1 MASGLGKAGKM
12 VTVLSIDGGGIRGI
26 IPATLLGFLESK
38 LQELDGTHVRV
49 ADYFD
54 IIAGT
59 STGGLVTTM
68 LTAPNKDNRPMY
80 TANDITNFYLDHCP
94 RIFPQKSCSMTSML
108 GAMMGPKYNGKYLRS
123 MINELLGNLTLK
135 QTLTNVIIPTFD
147 IKLLQPVIFSTK
159 DAKRNDLKNARL
171 ADVCIGTSAA
181 PTFLPAHYFET
192 KDAEGNTRCF
202 DLIDGGVAANNPT
215 MIAISQ
221 ILKEMCKLTQNT
233 ELNDITP
240 WEFSKGSKLV
250 LSLGTGED
258 KHEEKYTAASASKW
272 GKFRWV
278 YDKHSRA
285 TPFLDIYGD
294 ASSDMVDFYVSA
306 LFHAHDRRNNYL
318 RIQDDNLTGDAQSV
332 DIATTENLQR
342 LEEIGKEL
350 LKKPVSRVNLDTG
363 RFEEIKDG
371 GTNKEALAYFAKLLV
386 EERKLRQNQ

>member
-94 RIFPQKSCSMTSML
+94 RIFPQKRASCSMTSML

-318 RIQDDNLTGDAQSV
+318 RIQSV